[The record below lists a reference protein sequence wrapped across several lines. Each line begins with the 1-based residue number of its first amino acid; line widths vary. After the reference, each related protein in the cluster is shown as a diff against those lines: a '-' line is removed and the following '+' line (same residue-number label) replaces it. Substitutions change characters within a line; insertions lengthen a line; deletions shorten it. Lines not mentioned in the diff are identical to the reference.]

1 MMIVIEKQLSQQDK
15 DYISSSSHLNGPQT
29 VSTRCV
35 HMLTYLVIRI
45 LVGLPR
51 RKSDENMMDRQL
63 VCLETGRSS
72 G

>member
-1 MMIVIEKQLSQQDK
+1 MIVDEKHLSQDRII
-15 DYISSSSHLNGPQT
+15 YPLSPTSMGPQT